1 MYRSAAPHDE
11 RAGDAGDTGAEP
23 AVDDLRFFGLR
34 AASGSENDDGG
45 NDGESDALPPASASA
60 GLDGAV
66 LAAVAALD
74 ALKFVLPA
82 SASAE

>member
-11 RAGDAGDTGAEP
+11 RAGDAGDTGVEP
-23 AVDDLRFFGLR
+23 AVDDRRFFGLR
-34 AASGSENDDGG
+34 ATSGSEKDDGG
-45 NDGESDALPPASASA
+45 NDGESDALP
-60 GLDGAV
+60 
-66 LAAVAALD
+66 AAPD